1 MRWFAALLIIPLS
14 AAAPQ
19 RGLSLD
25 VPDQGPL
32 RAVPPRPPAPKSSK
46 YEPAPLPNRDVELGT
61 PRATL
66 DSSLSPTLFNRR
78 DSYRGDGYLPGS
90 TAQSETERRVRPG
103 AGFNLKMPL
112 APK

>member
-1 MRWFAALLIIPLS
+1 MRWFATLLIIPLA

-19 RGLSLD
+19 RGLSLN
-25 VPDQGPL
+25 VPDQNPL
-32 RAVPPRPPAPKSSK
+32 LPVPPRPPPKPSRF
-46 YEPAPLPNRDVELGT
+46 EPAPLPNRDVEQST

-66 DSSLSPTLFNRR
+66 DPSLSPTLFNRR
-78 DSYRGDGYLPGS
+78 DSYRGDGFLPGS